1 MKKTALAICLLT
13 SGCATFPALKQG
25 KPSGSYVAPEISQSE
40 SEEIAR
46 DMARFLAVRLSPAKT
61 TIELDSSMSMFHEIL
76 FNELAWRGFGVIEHT
91 SEDGDAVALR
101 YFVTTL
107 DTGIVIRMK
116 YDRQVAGRF
125 YNRVGNRLSFGNAYA
140 VREVTQ

>member
-13 SGCATFPALKQG
+13 SGCATFPALKQS
-25 KPSGSYVAPEISQSE
+25 KPSASYVSPEISLAE

-46 DMARFLAVRLSPAKT
+46 DMARFLSAQLPPAKT

-76 FNELAWRGFGVIEHT
+76 FNELVWRGFGVIEHAP
-91 SEDGDAVALR
+91 EDGDAVALR

>member
-1 MKKTALAICLLT
+1 MKKTAIAICLLT
-13 SGCATFPALKQG
+13 SGCATFPALKQS
-25 KPSGSYVAPEISQSE
+25 KPSASYVSPEISLSE

-46 DMARFLAVRLSPAKT
+46 DMARFLSVRLPPAKT
-61 TIELDSSMSMFHEIL
+61 TIELDSSVSMFHHFL
-76 FNELAWRGFGVIEHT
+76 FNELVWRGFGVVEHA
-91 SEDGDAVALR
+91 EDGVVPLR

-140 VREVTQ
+140 VREVAQ